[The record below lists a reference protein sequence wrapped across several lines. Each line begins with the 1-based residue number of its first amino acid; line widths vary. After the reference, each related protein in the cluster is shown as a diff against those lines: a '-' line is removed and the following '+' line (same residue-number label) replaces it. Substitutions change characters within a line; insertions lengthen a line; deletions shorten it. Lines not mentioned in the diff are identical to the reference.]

1 MLKMD
6 LRPGD
11 SIRVGDAI
19 ITLEDKSGKVARIAF
34 RADKDVPIRRVTQG
48 RAARAAAE
56 TGLTGGPRAALVA
69 D

>member
-6 LRPGD
+6 LRPGE

-19 ITLEDKSGKVARIAF
+19 ITLEDKSGRVARIAF

-48 RAARAAAE
+48 RAAKVAAE
-56 TGLTGGPRAALVA
+56 AGLTGAPRRALVA

>member
-6 LRPGD
+6 LKPGE

-19 ITLEDKSGKVARIAF
+19 ITLEEKSGRVARIAF
-34 RADKDVPIRRVTQG
+34 RADKDVPIRRVGQG

-56 TGLTGGPRAALVA
+56 TGLTGMPRPAAVA